1 MKTLPLLCCAA
12 LLAALPASAR
22 ADNLYR
28 GGSFPSLATDLRASQ
43 VGDLVT
49 VIIYQRSSATTTA
62 QQSSNKRTDLQ
73 GDLDVGGIDEGG
85 RLRIGGGYAGRG
97 EARRSEQLATTISVS
112 VSAILPNGDF
122 LVEGRHDMLVNGE
135 KTLIGLR
142 GRVRPQDI
150 GNGNVILSSRIADAQ
165 IEYDG
170 KGYVSRSAKPGLINR
185 IFSFLGLG

>member
-1 MKTLPLLCCAA
+1 MRIFVLLSGAA
-12 LLAALPASAR
+12 LMTALPTVLH
-22 ADNLYR
+22 ADNLYC

-49 VIIYQRSSATTTA
+49 VIIYQSSSATTTA
-62 QQSSNKRTDLQ
+62 QQSSNKRTDLE
-73 GDLDVGGIDEGG
+73 GNIDVGGIDEGG
-85 RLRIGGGYAGRG
+85 RLRMGGAYAGRG
-97 EARRSEQLATTISVS
+97 EARRSEQFATTISVS
-112 VSAILPNGDF
+112 VSDILPNGD
-122 LVEGRHDMLVNGE
+122 LLIEGRHDMLVNGE
-135 KTLIGLR
+135 KTLISLR